1 MKQKKYLFM
10 TNTAVLL
17 FGMAGLFAR
26 LINLPA
32 IEITF
37 ARVFFSSMTLFL
49 LSFITKQNTKIKN
62 KKHLLLLI
70 GAGLIL
76 AIHWWS
82 FLYAIQISSVAIGT
96 ITFSSFPL
104 FIIFLEIVF
113 LHEKLHSKD
122 ILFCLLILLGVFIT
136 VPAFSLEN
144 QSFQGIIIGM
154 ISAFSYALLTLMNR
168 YFSNI
173 YSSITISLYEQSS
186 AAVVLLPTLFIIQTV
201 PTLTEIGGLIFL
213 GVVTTALAHTLFISS
228 LKQIPAYLAGIISSL
243 ETVYSIVLA
252 IILFQEFP
260 ATREILGAIIII
272 TTVIMAQLKY
282 KKT

>member
-1 MKQKKYLFM
+1 
-10 TNTAVLL
+10 
-17 FGMAGLFAR
+17 MAGLFAR

-49 LSFITKQNTKIKN
+49 LSFITKQNIKIKN

-136 VPAFSLEN
+136 VPAFLLEN

>member
-1 MKQKKYLFM
+1 M
-10 TNTAVLL
+10 
-17 FGMAGLFAR
+17 
-26 LINLPA
+26 
-32 IEITF
+32 
-37 ARVFFSSMTLFL
+37 
-49 LSFITKQNTKIKN
+49 
-62 KKHLLLLI
+62 
-70 GAGLIL
+70 IL